1 MIKTY
6 NHSLTKT
13 VSVLILAFAYQMITG
28 LSSHSLGND
37 ARTPQFNGQRAMDLI
52 RRQVEYGPRSPENT
66 QAKENTL
73 ELIYDSLKPY
83 TDSIT
88 VFPFDYRGY
97 KGNNL
102 VAKFSSNKSGYRP
115 TLMLGTHWDT
125 RAFADKDPNYFKR
138 NSPISGANDGAS
150 GVAVLLE
157 LGRSLSSNRQAV
169 NVDLMFF
176 DLEDMGGINGMP
188 FSIGAR
194 NFVADNASYR
204 PSAGIIV
211 DMVCDK
217 NLRIPQEIN
226 SLNAAPEI
234 MNMVWQSAKRQRSN
248 VFKEELGAAIIDDHI
263 PFLAS
268 GVPVVNLIHYP
279 FPSTWHTSRNTI
291 ERCSSESLE
300 QVGRVLLDFI
310 YTYPSG

>member
-1 MIKTY
+1 MIKTF
-6 NHSLTKT
+6 NRSLTKT
-13 VSVLILAFAYQMITG
+13 VSALILACAYQMIAG

-37 ARTPQFNGQRAMDLI
+37 AETLQFNGQRAMDLI
-52 RRQVEYGPRSPENT
+52 RKQVEFGPRSPENT

-73 ELIYDSLKPY
+73 ELIHDALKPY

-102 VAKFSSNKSGYRP
+102 VAKFSGNKSGSRP

-125 RAFADKDPNYFKR
+125 RALADKDPNYFKR
-138 NSPISGANDGAS
+138 TSPISGANDGAS

-157 LGRSLSSNRQAV
+157 LGRSLSSTRQAV

-194 NFVADNASYR
+194 NFVADNAGYR

-217 NLRIPQEIN
+217 NLRIPKEIN
-226 SLNAAPEI
+226 SQNAAPEI
-234 MNMVWQSAKRQRSN
+234 MNMIWQSAKRQQAD

-263 PFLAS
+263 PFLSS
-268 GVPVVNLIHYP
+268 GIPVVNLIHYP
-279 FPSTWHTSRNTI
+279 FPNTWHTSRDTI
-291 ERCSSESLE
+291 ENCSPESLK
-300 QVGRVLLDFI
+300 QVGQVLLDFI
-310 YTYPSG
+310 HKFPLE